1 MLKTMRK
8 NFKSFAPALWIVII
22 TFMVAI
28 FAVWGA
34 GGFNREDKN
43 SADNVPVAEVA
54 GRTIYA
60 QQYANG
66 LQMEIQKNSQ
76 RIGGKSTI
84 TKNLI
89 QQLDLPN
96 RTLRGLIQSTLLLE
110 LAKERH
116 VQVTDQ
122 EFQGEVRRLYPLFF
136 NEKSGQFVGQKE
148 YEQILAYYKVSVAE
162 FERSVEDSI
171 RLQKIQSLLTA
182 GQSVTPEE
190 LWDSY
195 RKDKETARLEYLVLE
210 KDKMKLEAQPG
221 GAEVQDY
228 FNRHKDEFRIPE
240 KREAVYVFFDRSDL
254 KKQVELSSQEIEKY
268 YQDNRDQF
276 KNPEEINVSRI
287 YLPLAGRNKEE
298 VKAEMRSLAEQLGR
312 GEDFAELAKKHSKD
326 AKASGG
332 GAWGPFEWRSLSD
345 KEQTEIKKL
354 SAGRVS
360 GVVEIEDG
368 LSLLKVTAKKEA
380 SDIPLEEAR
389 QRIKGI
395 LEDQKAQTL
404 AAERVGRLEKEAK
417 KENSLEKAA
426 SRLGLTTEKSG
437 PLKKGDPLG
446 QVDPSGVVSQALFQ
460 LQDKGISG
468 PLYSYQGVGLAQL
481 LSVLPAHPATLEE
494 ARGDVLN
501 KVTEARKKEMILGR
515 LQSLRTRLAGQ
526 SWEDLSA
533 KEKLE
538 YKTVN
543 EHKRGQYL
551 GAIGEN
557 EEVDQLAFSLPLQ
570 TVSEPVDFGSGY
582 VVLRVLARQEVTR
595 EDFEK
600 NKEEMRSAL
609 LEMKRNLFLGSY
621 LSKVQRERGTEV
633 NYENY
638 LQVVSSILS
647 RYED

>member
-22 TFMVAI
+22 TFVVAI

-43 SADNVPVAEVA
+43 SADNITVAEVA
-54 GRTIYA
+54 GQTISA
-60 QQYANG
+60 QQFANV

-76 RIGGKSTI
+76 KVGGKLTI
-84 TKNLI
+84 TKKLI

-96 RTLRGLIQSTLLLE
+96 RTLRELLQSTLLLA

-122 EFQGEVRRLYPLFF
+122 EFQAEVRRLYPLFF
-136 NEKSGQFVGQKE
+136 NDKSGQFVGQKE
-148 YEQILAYYKVSVAE
+148 YEQILAYYKVSVSE
-162 FERSVEDSI
+162 FERSIEDSV

-210 KDKMKLEAQPG
+210 KDKVKLDAPPDEAQ
-221 GAEVQDY
+221 VRDY
-228 FNRHKDEFRIPE
+228 FNQHKGEFRIPE
-240 KREAVYVFFDRSDL
+240 KREAVYIFFDRSDL
-254 KKQVELSSQEIEKY
+254 KKQVELSAQEIEKY

-287 YLPLAGRNKEE
+287 YLPFAGRNKEQ
-298 VKAEMRSLAEQLGR
+298 VKAEMSSLAERLGR
-312 GEDFAELAKKHSKD
+312 GEDFAELAKKHSQD

-332 GAWGPFEWRSLSD
+332 GAWGPLEWRSLSE
-345 KEQTEIKKL
+345 KEQAEIKKL
-354 SAGRVS
+354 SAGQVS
-360 GVVEIEDG
+360 EIVETEDG

-389 QRIKGI
+389 PRIKGI

-404 AAERVGRLEKEAK
+404 ATERVGRLEKEAK
-417 KENSLEKAA
+417 TENSLEKAA

-446 QVDPSGVVSQALFQ
+446 RVDPSGVVSQALFQ
-460 LQDKGISG
+460 LKDKDISG

-481 LSVLPAHPATLEE
+481 LAVLPAHPAALEE
-494 ARGDVLN
+494 ARDEVLS
-501 KVTEARKKEMILGR
+501 KVTEARKKEMILGK
-515 LQSLRTRLAGQ
+515 LQSLQTRLDGPN
-526 SWEDLSA
+526 WEDLGA

-543 EHKRGQYL
+543 EHKRSQYL
-551 GAIGEN
+551 GIIGEN
-557 EEVDQLAFSLPLQ
+557 EEVDQLAFSLPLH
-570 TVSEPVDFGSGY
+570 TVSEPVDFGNGY

-609 LEMKRNLFLGSY
+609 LEMKRNLFLASY
-621 LSKVQRERGTEV
+621 LSMVERERGTEV
-633 NYENY
+633 NYENF

-647 RYED
+647 RYEE